1 MGGLAL
7 VGVEGRISESLRGNQ
22 EGVKGIILVGVKRM
36 QLGKIIAL
44 AGNLCLQGKVGR
56 MGGDS

>member
-44 AGNLCLQGKVGR
+44 AGNLCL
-56 MGGDS
+56 